1 MKHVK
6 QFTQFVN
13 ENVDS
18 GQLKELEKYVDG
30 LFNELGLDVVFTKH
44 FKDRVNDIR
53 NGQPITYN
61 ELKAL
66 FLKAYLRAGE
76 QISELPVETEA
87 VLKDLSA
94 NLNAPFKIQDAPDDA
109 DHTEN
114 DMVMKTI
121 MKKER
126 FMSSNQTIEV

>member
-1 MKHVK
+1 MKHLK

-18 GQLKELEKYVDG
+18 GQLKELEKYADG

-87 VLKDLSA
+87 VLKDLSS

-109 DHTEN
+109 GHTEN

>member
-1 MKHVK
+1 MKHLK
-6 QFTQFVN
+6 PFTQFVN
-13 ENVDS
+13 ENVDW
-18 GQLKELEKYVDG
+18 GQLKDLESYADG

-53 NGQPITYN
+53 NGKPITYG

-87 VLKDLSA
+87 VLKDLSS
-94 NLNAPFKIQDAPDDA
+94 NLNAPFKIQDAPEDS
-109 DHTEN
+109 DHTEH

-126 FMSSNQTIEV
+126 FMSSNQAIEV

>member
-1 MKHVK
+1 MKHLK
-6 QFTQFVN
+6 PFTQFVN
-13 ENVDS
+13 ENVDW
-18 GQLKELEKYVDG
+18 GQLKELEAYADS

-53 NGQPITYN
+53 NGQPITYG

-66 FLKAYLRAGE
+66 FLKAYVRAGE

-94 NLNAPFKIQDAPDDA
+94 NLNAPFKIQDAPEDSGHT
-109 DHTEN
+109 DH